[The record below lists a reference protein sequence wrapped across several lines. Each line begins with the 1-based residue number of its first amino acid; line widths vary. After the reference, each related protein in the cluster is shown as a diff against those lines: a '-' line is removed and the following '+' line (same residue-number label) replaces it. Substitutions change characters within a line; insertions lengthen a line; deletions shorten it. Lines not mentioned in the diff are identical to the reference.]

1 MGREHRTARPATGP
15 VTPVVNPRRDA
26 APRRLVAIVVALVAA
41 APMLHAQQPA
51 ANGPSKALEGRW
63 KLELVLG
70 SPSARTTPM
79 AGQINGEISFGTTS
93 FWNPGDRF
101 GRHSLN
107 LQSFFGNSFLRPSG
121 VAAFGAA
128 DTSMVTEVSGTVR
141 GDSVEIDFIPR
152 IDHGG
157 ISMSGRFWGDS
168 AKGTWQ
174 RRGADGDGRFVLRR
188 ISKEPVTVAAI
199 PDGRPA
205 PSAVAATAPARPPT
219 KAQLRA
225 QARLD
230 AALKAKADADAL
242 ALAEAQAQEKAQ
254 AAALARAQAKDS
266 AKARLLAAAQS
277 KTQAKD
283 SARAQAVAAAQAKK
297 DSLASRKAQSV
308 AAAQAKKDSLASRKV
323 EALAAAQAKKDS
335 LASRKAEALAAAQAK
350 KDSLASRKAEALATA
365 QATRDA
371 RAQTLA
377 TGKATRDSAAA
388 ANLAAKTAS
397 RSALNRPATLA
408 ANPPA
413 AGGSESASAVRGQA
427 AATPTGG
434 TAAAVA
440 PQAATAPAPSAVP
453 SRTTGTPG
461 AIRVRIF
468 DEASKKYFV
477 TTYSL
482 HLPDG
487 HWMYGKLRTGNGVDG
502 FGPPVPGPPGNYE
515 IEIANFMCG
524 DKLWFLKDKILKPVV
539 VEAGA
544 PADVTVEVNLPTA
557 PARPSIDNKAGAA
570 CTAEPA
576 AAR

>member
-1 MGREHRTARPATGP
+1 MGRQHITARPAAGP
-15 VTPVVNPRRDA
+15 VTPVVNPRRYA
-26 APRRLVAIVVALVAA
+26 APRRLVALAVALVAG
-41 APMLHAQQPA
+41 APTLHAQQPA
-51 ANGPSKALEGRW
+51 ASGPSKALEGRW

-121 VAAFGAA
+121 VAAFGTA

-168 AKGTWQ
+168 ARGTWQ

-205 PSAVAATAPARPPT
+205 QSAVAATAPARPPT

-242 ALAEAQAQEKAQ
+242 ALAEAHAQEKAE

-297 DSLASRKAQSV
+297 DSLASRRT
-308 AAAQAKKDSLASRKV
+308 QAV
-323 EALAAAQAKKDS
+323 AAAQAKKDS

-350 KDSLASRKAEALATA
+350 KDSLASRKAEALAAA

-388 ANLAAKTAS
+388 ARLAAKAAS
-397 RSALNRPATLA
+397 RSALKRPATLA
-408 ANPPA
+408 ANTPA
-413 AGGSESASAVRGQA
+413 AGGSEPASAVRGRA
-427 AATPTGG
+427 AAAPNGG
-434 TAAAVA
+434 TAGAVA
-440 PQAATAPAPSAVP
+440 PPATTAPAGKAVP
-453 SRTTGTPG
+453 SGAPGTPG

-544 PADVTVEVNLPTA
+544 LADVSIEVNLPTA